1 MTALRVHYGPGQ
13 SLIEYARHWAD
24 MVPHLATL
32 TRFASECRTVV
43 EFGVRGG
50 VSTWALLD
58 GLPRDGRLVAVDTD
72 PDVRFMA
79 PPWVLGDPR
88 LTLVIGD
95 DRKVRLP
102 KSADLVLIDTTHE
115 REQTAAELRIAAR
128 LRPARIACH
137 DWNAA
142 GVREAVE
149 AFCTAGKW
157 RVAGVEES
165 PWGLA
170 WLERAS

>member
-1 MTALRVHYGPGQ
+1 MTTLRVHYGPGQ

-58 GLPRDGRLVAVDTD
+58 GLPADGRLVSVDTD
-72 PDVRFMA
+72 PDVRFMV
-79 PPWVLGDPR
+79 PPQVLADHR

-95 DRKVRLP
+95 DRKARLP
-102 KSADLVLIDTTHE
+102 KADLVLIDTTHE
-115 REQTAAELRIAAR
+115 REQTATELRIAAR
-128 LRPARIACH
+128 LRPARIVCH
-137 DWNAA
+137 DWNAP
-142 GVREAVE
+142 GVRAAVSD
-149 AFCTAGKW
+149 FCSAGKW

-165 PWGLA
+165 QWGLA
-170 WLERAS
+170 WLERTL